1 MIVVAIGWL
10 FAVGMFALVH
20 ALSPQ
25 GTLLGALL
33 SLVFV
38 GLLPLAV
45 VLYLMAAPARRRARH
60 ATDSAAPNPH
70 QGSHAPGDAVAP
82 KREEA

>member
-1 MIVVAIGWL
+1 MLLIVAIGWL
-10 FAVGMFALVH
+10 FVVGLFALVH

-25 GTLLGALL
+25 GTLLGALG

-45 VLYLMAAPARRRARH
+45 VLYLMSAPARRREESA
-60 ATDSAAPNPH
+60 ATDPDR
-70 QGSHAPGDAVAP
+70 GGHAPGDTVAP